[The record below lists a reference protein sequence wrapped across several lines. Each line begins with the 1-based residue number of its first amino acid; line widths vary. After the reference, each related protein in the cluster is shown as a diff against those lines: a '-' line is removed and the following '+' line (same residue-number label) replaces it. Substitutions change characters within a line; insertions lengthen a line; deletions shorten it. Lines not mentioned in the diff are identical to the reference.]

1 MAFLQQAKV
10 SHTNVCCASIYVSCD
25 NTWKLGNFEFLAKYA
40 DCTSEN
46 LRSTRSRRY
55 EFSIPPEETAG
66 VHVDPVALDTY
77 AFGVMVQEILKK
89 RDLLSNYQCPT
100 YPALD

>member
-1 MAFLQQAKV
+1 M
-10 SHTNVCCASIYVSCD
+10 CCASIYVSCD

-40 DCTSEN
+40 ACTSEN

-55 EFSIPPEETAG
+55 EYAIPPEETAG
-66 VHVDPVALDTY
+66 AHVDPAALDTY

-89 RDLLSNYQCPT
+89 RDLLSNIFWNPPSLVQYET
-100 YPALD
+100 NNLNFNR